1 MGTPPDMPP
10 GARNVVVDELPLP
23 ISEQSPPDLPPIP
36 DPGPDPDPG
45 GGATIAT

>member
-10 GARNVVVDELPLP
+10 GARDIVVELPLP
-23 ISEQSPPDLPPIP
+23 ISEQNPPDLPPIP
-36 DPGPDPDPG
+36 DPPENPDPG

>member
-10 GARNVVVDELPLP
+10 GARDIVVDELPLP
-23 ISEQSPPDLPPIP
+23 VSEQQPPDLPPIP
-36 DPGPDPDPG
+36 ETPAPDPD